1 MQKLISYAQNFEDIM
16 LWRALSG
23 VQDGCYI
30 DVGAQNPDT
39 DSVSRLFHERGWRGL
54 HVEPAPHY
62 ANLLRERRQDE
73 VVLQVAISDTPGVLR
88 FFDIAETGLSTLE
101 ESIAE
106 EHREAGFQ
114 VTEIRVPTI
123 TLDTVL
129 EQFNGHDI
137 HWLKIDVEGAES
149 RVIEGWRQSEL
160 RPWVVV
166 VESTR
171 PLSPEQ
177 TYTEWEPAVLAK
189 GYRFAYFDGLNRF
202 YVSEAHLELLPAFD
216 CGPNV
221 FDDFSLS
228 ASSMFC
234 GEVNL
239 SYHAL
244 KVHTEQQI
252 AERDALVVAQEAS
265 INHLR
270 GELERAGVDHANAIN
285 TMELAQHRSDQE
297 IAERDELIAAQEESI
312 NQLRRE
318 LERANADDA
327 DTINTMVRAQH
338 RVLEETARAIEQTN
352 GELAEAHAA
361 LWAQKVEAHRWWLRA
376 EELASTVTTMERS
389 RSWQLT
395 RPLRAVR
402 RRMSG
407 GVLVVTKRALRPL
420 VVASLKL
427 AFSVPGL
434 RRMAKPVVVRIPFLY
449 NRLFLM
455 ASDGGMFAAAA
466 SQSKPQSPLGGC
478 EREGRAIHLDGKAR
492 KVLED
497 LRIACRKGEGS

>member
-30 DVGAQNPDT
+30 DVGAQSPDT

-54 HVEPAPHY
+54 HVEPTPHY

-73 VVLQVAISDTPGVLR
+73 IVLQVALSNTPGVLR

-106 EHREAGFQ
+106 EHREAGFR
-114 VTEIRVPTI
+114 VTEIRVPTM

-129 EQFNGHDI
+129 EQFNGREI
-137 HWLKIDVEGAES
+137 HWLKIDVEGAEG

-166 VESTR
+166 IESTR

-177 TYTEWEPAVLAK
+177 TYAEWEPAVLAK

-202 YVSEAHLELLPAFD
+202 YVSEAHPELLPAFN

-252 AERDALVVAQEAS
+252 AERD
-265 INHLR
+265 
-270 GELERAGVDHANAIN
+270 
-285 TMELAQHRSDQE
+285 
-297 IAERDELIAAQEESI
+297 ELIAAQEESI
-312 NQLRRE
+312 NHLRSE
-318 LERANADDA
+318 LERASVDHANA
-327 DTINTMVRAQH
+327 INTMVLAQH
-338 RVLEETARAIEQTN
+338 RVLEDTARAIEQATEQSTQ
-352 GELAEAHAA
+352 ELAEARAT
-361 LWAQKVEAHRWWLRA
+361 LTAQQVEAHRWWLRA
-376 EELASTVTTMERS
+376 EELAATVTTMEQS

-407 GVLVVTKRALRPL
+407 GVLAASKRALRPL

-427 AFSVPGL
+427 AFKVPGL

-449 NRLFLM
+449 NRLFAM
-455 ASDGGMFAAAA
+455 ASDGGMFAAA
-466 SQSKPQSPLGGC
+466 SQANPQPPLGGR
-478 EREGRAIHLDGKAR
+478 EREGRAIHLDGKAL

-497 LRIACRKGEGS
+497 LRVACKRGAGS